1 MVLVPPKL
9 ARKRSVWIEKAA
21 SFKDRNKQPMYL
33 KIDDLSDVALFALTE
48 YLRCNS
54 RPIYEMQ
61 KEDRDALIEYFQ
73 LRELEETL
81 RVEETLAR
89 AEITHQKC
97 TYCGAFFTEKNNL
110 LNPSCKRKP
119 PRDTFPNNAARC
131 TVCEKAATDCACI
144 VYSLHT
150 AS

>member
-1 MVLVPPKL
+1 MLCCAIR
-9 ARKRSVWIEKAA
+9 ARFSRSA

-61 KEDRDALIEYFQ
+61 KEDRDALVEYFQ

-81 RVEETLAR
+81 RAEETLAR

-110 LNPSCKRKP
+110 LKPSCKRKP
-119 PRDTFPNNAARC
+119 PRDTFPPPQAPVARC
-131 TVCEKAATDCACI
+131 TVCFLSVYQCECI